1 MFEIREESDDA
12 FSVWVAGRERIAL
25 LRTQE
30 AAEALM
36 DALEDAW
43 DDAFMRAVAETQI
56 EFGDEFID
64 PLPPAGNH

>member
-1 MFEIREESDDA
+1 MFEIRQEGDEE
-12 FSVWVAGRERIAL
+12 FSVWIAGKERIAL
-25 LRTQE
+25 LRTQD

-56 EFGDEFID
+56 EHGEDFID
-64 PLPPAGNH
+64 PMPPAASH

>member
-1 MFEIREESDDA
+1 MFEIREEGDDA

-43 DDAFMRAVAETQI
+43 DEAFMRAVAETQI
-56 EFGDEFID
+56 EHGEDFVD
-64 PLPPAGNH
+64 PMPPVGSH